1 MGRWSDPARGGL
13 RASRWPRWAL
23 LLSLGVHALLL
34 LVRVEGYLPPL
45 PRNREIQGVVLL
57 PLPRE
62 TREVTLPPTGPSPL
76 RGAEGAVRPS
86 PPRAGVG
93 RSDRPPLPALRA
105 PRVSITERAETT
117 GRVPVAPD
125 SVAEIPGPRGVTGG
139 LRPARGEGPLWID
152 PLPVAPRD
160 LAQRLSRSHIEL
172 VDSAVTAI
180 VQAYL
185 DSVLAEARA
194 TALPEWTTELG
205 VGKVGLD
212 QKFIY
217 LGPIKIP
224 TLLLALL
231 DIPAGQFDLVNARRF
246 NAMRADLAYAARRA
260 ATLAEFKEQVRL
272 LRAERERQREF
283 EKNSRLNP
291 RDSLSRRP

>member
-1 MGRWSDPARGGL
+1 MGRWSDAGPEGL
-13 RASRWPRWAL
+13 GASRWPRWAL
-23 LLSLGVHALLL
+23 VLSLGVHALLL
-34 LVRVEGYLPPL
+34 LVRVEGYLPPV
-45 PRNREIQGVVLL
+45 PERRETVRVDLV

-62 TREVTLPPTGPSPL
+62 PREVTQPLMGPLPSPSP
-76 RGAEGAVRPS
+76 EGAVPPAPRRVAPPS
-86 PPRAGVG
+86 RL
-93 RSDRPPLPALRA
+93 PLPAPTPPRVAVTQRDVPARDNLVARDSAPAAARA
-105 PRVSITERAETT
+105 PA
-117 GRVPVAPD
+117 
-125 SVAEIPGPRGVTGG
+125 VTGG
-139 LRPARGEGPLWID
+139 LRPARGEGSLWID
-152 PLPVAPRD
+152 PLPVAPRE
-160 LAQRLSRSHIEL
+160 LAQRLSRSHAEL

-272 LRAERERQREF
+272 LRVERERQREF
-283 EKNSRLNP
+283 ERNQRRNP
-291 RDSLSRRP
+291 SDSSSRRP